1 MKLIKVK
8 RSIELIS
15 ELLELTNETIWLVL
29 EGDLSQFNGQGLSG
43 AERIVR
49 ENSTYAL
56 SRPNNR
62 VAIPLTPDNVMTVRL
77 NVLPR
82 VGIRAQI
89 CHVFLEQ
96 NGRVL
101 FAAYDH
107 FKNGA
112 QVSAW
117 VPADFLERLAHEGVI
132 EMETKTETET
142 EVEPVSVSVPFFRR
156 NYEPFHHVSQSLS
169 GYSYG
174 KY

>member
-1 MKLIKVK
+1 MKTIKVK

-15 ELLELTNETIWLVL
+15 ELLELADETVWLVL
-29 EGDLSQFNGQGLSG
+29 EGDLSQFSSQGLTG
-43 AERIVR
+43 VERTIR
-49 ENSTYAL
+49 ENTTYAL

-62 VAIPLTPDNVMTVRL
+62 VAIPLNPANVMTIRL

-89 CHVFLEQ
+89 NHVFLEQ
-96 NGRVL
+96 NGRAL

-117 VPADFLERLAHEGVI
+117 VPADFLERLTLEGVI
-132 EMETKTETET
+132 EMEIETKTETEI
-142 EVEPVSVSVPFFRR
+142 EEEPISVSVFRR
-156 NYEPFHHVSQSLS
+156 NYEPVYNVSQPHGS
-169 GYSYG
+169 YSY
-174 KY
+174 